1 MICQTCGCNNDDT
14 VLYCV
19 NCGAPLKTEAYSAT
33 VNNSIND
40 PNSCY
45 IQNEFNNSN
54 GGNVQNNYNG
64 QYNYNGQNNY
74 NMPNGPVNSYSM
86 NGQPVQGGYYGQQ
99 KGMGEF
105 DSILKNGGTPFN
117 RMSIKEFLNLP
128 ALSNI
133 KKQIVGAGISV
144 YVLVFINALIA
155 VVSQQF
161 SMFWDCGIMLA
172 LGLFVHLVSSRV
184 ASWLFLVYGVINFL
198 YYIIQLHQVAGWYII
213 AVGILAI
220 IGTTKL
226 HKAYD
231 EYVRTGYMPNNMI
244 S

>member
-1 MICQTCGCNNDDT
+1 
-14 VLYCV
+14 
-19 NCGAPLKTEAYSAT
+19 
-33 VNNSIND
+33 
-40 PNSCY
+40 
-45 IQNEFNNSN
+45 
-54 GGNVQNNYNG
+54 
-64 QYNYNGQNNY
+64 
-74 NMPNGPVNSYSM
+74 
-86 NGQPVQGGYYGQQ
+86 
-99 KGMGEF
+99 MGEF

-161 SMFWDCGIMLA
+161 SMFGDCGIMLA

-198 YYIIQLHQVAGWYII
+198 YYIIRLHQVAGWYII

>member
-33 VNNSIND
+33 VNNSINN

-99 KGMGEF
+99 KGRGEF

-133 KKQIVGAGISV
+133 KKQIVGAGISA
-144 YVLVFINALIA
+144 YVMAFII
-155 VVSQQF
+155 VVETLKSRQYGSF
-161 SMFWDCGIMLA
+161 LDCAIILGT
-172 LGLFVHLVSSRV
+172 GLFIHLASSRV
-184 ASWLFLVYGVINFL
+184 ASWLLIVYGVFNFMIFL
-198 YYIIQLHQVAGWYII
+198 FVFHEPKGWLAIT
-213 AVGILAI
+213 VGILAVI
-220 IGTTKL
+220 STTKL